1 MGQSI
6 MASIRHLLAGF
17 VSLTIV
23 ALIQAQTTPPD
34 ASNPGCP
41 PPPDPLGNEGK
52 HCFSQGT
59 TCVATKGG
67 YPKQFASGGQ
77 VYRIFRTGNWWFCG
91 KACDPHTVQ
100 LLDIQTKNPAML
112 PVEELLLQRKRWLP
126 EWSCWSM
133 SRIEKKLSF
142 FIITNQNRYKRII
155 KKIC

>member
-1 MGQSI
+1 
-6 MASIRHLLAGF
+6 MASIRHLLAGL
-17 VSLTIV
+17 VSLSIV

-77 VYRIFRTGNWWFCG
+77 VYRIFRTRNWWFCG
-91 KACDPHTVQ
+91 KACDPTTLCSYWTYRPKTQ
-100 LLDIQTKNPAML
+100 QCYLLKSCCYSERDGYQSGVAGAC
-112 PVEELLLQRKRWLP
+112 P
-126 EWSCWSM
+126 E
-133 SRIEKKLSF
+133 
-142 FIITNQNRYKRII
+142 
-155 KKIC
+155 

>member
-77 VYRIFRTGNWWFCG
+77 VYRIFRTRNWWFCG
-91 KACDPHTVQ
+91 KAAGTAKEMVTRVE
-100 LLDIQTKNPAML
+100 LLDNVL
-112 PVEELLLQRKRWLP
+112 NREEIILL
-126 EWSCWSM
+126 
-133 SRIEKKLSF
+133 
-142 FIITNQNRYKRII
+142 NHN
-155 KKIC
+155 